1 MAPPAQRYA
10 RIPAPGNPAK
20 TEAWALLESARLM
33 EGAKTQEKPELLDAI
48 RRNWRL
54 WTIFQANLVDAECTV
69 PAEVRANL
77 LGLANFIDR
86 HTAQLLGNPDP
97 DKVDVLVRI
106 NRQIGEGLLE
116 GQRAAAAK
124 AATSAPTPPAP
135 QLRETV

>member
-1 MAPPAQRYA
+1 MASPAQKYPRL
-10 RIPAPGNPAK
+10 PAQGNPAK

-33 EGAKTQEKPELLDAI
+33 EGAKTGGKAELLDAV

-54 WTIFQANLVDAECTV
+54 WTIFQASLVDAECTL
-69 PAEVRANL
+69 PKEVRANL

-86 HTAQLLGNPDP
+86 HTAQILGNPDP
-97 DKVDVLVRI
+97 VKLDVLVNI

-124 AATSAPTPPAP
+124 AANAPTPPAP